1 MSTFWKVRSC
11 CSFAT
16 QLHLHRTLHCLPN
29 NWTITLWNV
38 TTENMKHAIY
48 SVRSVGRKRGL
59 TVITND
65 KIISWCR
72 HAAGDHQP
80 LRLPLLLSG
89 CDHGGGHQWRR
100 GTEAH
105 RRKRNTASQRKL
117 SLMMCV
123 NCTLFVCSVPWTR
136 WASLQRRSMAA
147 TKLLE
152 PSCTSVTWSS
162 RRNREKSRPKRT
174 AQRVWPTKHHH
185 KDTTVSLYNGCR
197 WCCLDRA
204 FCCLAVCY

>member
-1 MSTFWKVRSC
+1 M
-11 CSFAT
+11 
-16 QLHLHRTLHCLPN
+16 LL
-29 NWTITLWNV
+29 V
-38 TTENMKHAIY
+38 TTNPYDYHFC
-48 SVRSVGRKRGL
+48 SQGVT
-59 TVITND
+59 TVEG
-65 KIISWCR
+65 ISD
-72 HAAGDHQP
+72 GEE
-80 LRLPLLLSG
+80 LRLT
-89 CDHGGGHQWRR
+89 DVR
-100 GTEAH
+100 GT
-105 RRKRNTASQRKL
+105 QRLKEN

-123 NCTLFVCSVPWTR
+123 NCTLYVCSVPWTR

-204 FCCLAVCY
+204 FCCLAVCYQKDFGRIWWKDNEATI